1 MRWPNFYNKEFF
13 KMRFGRDPKMWTIKE
28 LHDLWLKAKDRN
40 DKRYQD
46 ISDHLSYIR
55 DTFQKNGNGEW
66 IVYFM
71 DGDKVRGYSIRELD
85 YSGQLAYSL
94 HDPKMD
100 RGLKIDLIIG
110 DGFELGEKLH
120 YLIGLTSRNEYIVFH
135 HLSKMIYDEVFKNM
149 YLTPFCGVREFKK
162 VIRISGR
169 TYLFDATSS
178 TIKIEE
184 IKEEDIVNLSN

>member
-1 MRWPNFYNKEFF
+1 MRWLNFYNKEFF
-13 KMRFGRDPKMWTIKE
+13 KMKFGRDPKMWTIKE

-46 ISDHLSYIR
+46 ISDHLNYIR
-55 DTFQKNGNGEW
+55 DTFQKNGDGEW

-85 YSGQLAYSL
+85 HSGQLAYSL
-94 HDPKMD
+94 HDPKMN
-100 RGLKIDLIIG
+100 RGFKIDLITG

-149 YLTPFCGVREFKK
+149 YLTPFCGVSEFKK